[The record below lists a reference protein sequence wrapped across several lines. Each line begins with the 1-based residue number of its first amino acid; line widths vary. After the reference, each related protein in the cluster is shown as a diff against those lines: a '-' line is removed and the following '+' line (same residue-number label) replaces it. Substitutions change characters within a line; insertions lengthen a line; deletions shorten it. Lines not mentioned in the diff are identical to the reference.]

1 MFTRVGRYKLG
12 GDGGTGIPREERVKV
27 PVVGR
32 EFTVIAPQV
41 LYRVW
46 NALRR
51 SGGLSPW

>member
-32 EFTVIAPQV
+32 EFTVIAP
-41 LYRVW
+41 
-46 NALRR
+46 
-51 SGGLSPW
+51 